1 MTKLI
6 GSADLPGLVTATSD
20 ALGIPPADIEKDIWV
35 VEVLRS
41 VFRPVEGARVIFKG
55 GTSLSKA
62 YGIIERFS
70 EDVDLLVVPEN
81 ALSRGGRDRVLR
93 EIPSR
98 AARDLGTT
106 SAREGTT
113 QEGIHRS
120 ERVVRPNFDAGPR
133 VSMAE
138 Q

>member
-41 VFRPVEGARVIFKG
+41 VFRAVDGARIIFKG

-62 YGIIERFS
+62 YGIIERFVS
-70 EDVDLLVVPEN
+70 AEASLL
-81 ALSRGGRDRVLR
+81 
-93 EIPSR
+93 
-98 AARDLGTT
+98 
-106 SAREGTT
+106 
-113 QEGIHRS
+113 
-120 ERVVRPNFDAGPR
+120 
-133 VSMAE
+133 
-138 Q
+138 